1 MPTEKDTMQEF
12 LEKMFELMRDVKAEF
27 GPEEH
32 DAVEIFEDSPCYPLE
47 DLIELYH
54 LGEAVYRCP
63 KEERYKHVENF
74 SQKRRSMK
82 KRPDSP
88 ERIYL
93 WPEGRIPTL
102 TDYSDNSEYRYNHN
116 PDFAPYMYALTLP
129 REVNPK
135 GAVVVCAGGD
145 HGSCSLPEGFQNCL
159 DFQNMGYQVF
169 MLNNRPNHNPWSER
183 ECGADAARAI
193 RIIRRDADKYRINP
207 HNIAFAGYSNGGVT
221 GEAGIL
227 FYSGDKKMTDYFQDY
242 QPDELDEVYG
252 APDAFLCI
260 YGPRFA
266 GAKVDYTGVV
276 YPPTFFAVGREDG
289 AMENLHATYP
299 DLIAHG
305 VPVEVHTFAGV
316 PHGKAG
322 VRVVEGQVNY
332 PNFELWLPL
341 ADAFLQ
347 DVFHKEQED
356 FLCDASFPTKDGKRK
371 RCI

>member
-1 MPTEKDTMQEF
+1 
-12 LEKMFELMRDVKAEF
+12 
-27 GPEEH
+27 
-32 DAVEIFEDSPCYPLE
+32 
-47 DLIELYH
+47 
-54 LGEAVYRCP
+54 
-63 KEERYKHVENF
+63 
-74 SQKRRSMK
+74 
-82 KRPDSP
+82 
-88 ERIYL
+88 
-93 WPEGRIPTL
+93 
-102 TDYSDNSEYRYNHN
+102 
-116 PDFAPYMYALTLP
+116 
-129 REVNPK
+129 
-135 GAVVVCAGGD
+135 
-145 HGSCSLPEGFQNCL
+145 
-159 DFQNMGYQVF
+159 MGYQVF

-193 RIIRRDADKYRINP
+193 RIIRRDADKYRIDP

-221 GEAGIL
+221 GEACIL

-356 FLCDASFPTKDGKRK
+356 FFV
-371 RCI
+371 